1 MPSSLRLLV
10 LTTLVVAIARP
21 AAFAVEQAPKTE
33 PPEPA
38 AVAEL
43 ADKAEAWVRAQ
54 QQDDGSFFAGPMFRL
69 GITELC
75 TIALLD
81 AGVGADDQAVS
92 KGIAYIKQFVQED
105 GGIYNPAEGLG
116 NYCTSLGLM
125 ALMRAGEPK
134 DSELVQQAQQY
145 LLGLQNT
152 DEGSINYGG
161 IGYGSR
167 GTGNEDLNNT
177 QHAVQALRESGMAA
191 DHPAM
196 QRALKFIQRCQNLS
210 SHNDLEWASNTGS
223 GVYSP
228 DSSKAGGSYHS
239 GHSGQKPQ
247 VKQEPAKATELKG
260 YGTMTYNLITAY
272 IYLQLE
278 PGDPRL
284 DAAMEWVK
292 QNYQF
297 ERNPGLPEQRSRQ
310 GLFYYYT
317 TMAKTW
323 TMAGKK
329 TIELAD
335 GTVVDWRGDL
345 FKAISDRAVPVGDDQ
360 VFWINDMDRWAEGIP
375 NLTTAYM
382 LSTLARIEDSLA
394 VE

>member
-1 MPSSLRLLV
+1 
-10 LTTLVVAIARP
+10 
-21 AAFAVEQAPKTE
+21 
-33 PPEPA
+33 
-38 AVAEL
+38 
-43 ADKAEAWVRAQ
+43 AWIRAQ

-69 GITELC
+69 GATELC
-75 TIALLD
+75 AIALLD
-81 AGVGADDQAVS
+81 AGAEADDPAVS
-92 KGIAYIKQFVQED
+92 KAITYIRQFVQED
-105 GGIYNPAEGLG
+105 GGIYNPSEGLG

-125 ALMRAGEPK
+125 ALTRAGEPK
-134 DSELVQQAQQY
+134 DSELVQNAQQY

-152 DEGSINYGG
+152 DEDSINYGG

-177 QHAVQALRESGMAA
+177 QHAVQALRETGMSA

-228 DSSKAGGSYHS
+228 DSSKAGGSYHG
-239 GHSGQKPQ
+239 GHNGQKPE
-247 VKQEPAKATELKG
+247 VKHEPAKATGLKG

-297 ERNPGLPEQRSRQ
+297 ERNPGLPDERARQ

-323 TMAGKK
+323 TMAGKD
-329 TIELAD
+329 TIELPD

-345 FKAISDRAVPVGDDQ
+345 FKAIAARAVPVGEDQ

-382 LSTLARIEDSLA
+382 LTTLARIEDSLTA
-394 VE
+394 E